1 MFIYFILNC
10 NWDISNDIE
19 SNENKFVLSVVF
31 YL

>member
-1 MFIYFILNC
+1 MFIYFSLNC